1 MKCLTDSESE
11 QWLLS
16 ASMTIEPHSKLRPQW
31 PFTTLMTDVPRC
43 LNLSGFASR
52 AAGWI
57 SDRAERMLWISN
69 WNTDPPE
76 GLSLFEA
83 SRRGWGENRSLFEA
97 PGHIFNNSPDDS
109 IILASYCCLI
119 LAFNWEGFVV
129 AAKDREFIYLGDE
142 YVVFS
147 SSQSEKMNEVTAL
160 RTAFHLKEITSGTQ
174 AWT

>member
-16 ASMTIEPHSKLRPQW
+16 ASMTINGPDLRPQW
-31 PFTTLMTDVPRC
+31 PFTTLMTDVPRS
-43 LNLSGFASR
+43 LNFSGFAKR

-83 SRRGWGENRSLFEA
+83 SRRGWGENRRLFEA
-97 PGHIFNNSPDDS
+97 PGHIFNSPDDS

-142 YVVFS
+142 HVVFS
-147 SSQSEKMNEVTAL
+147 SSQSEKMNEATAL
-160 RTAFHLKEITSGTQ
+160 RTAFGLKEITSIRQ